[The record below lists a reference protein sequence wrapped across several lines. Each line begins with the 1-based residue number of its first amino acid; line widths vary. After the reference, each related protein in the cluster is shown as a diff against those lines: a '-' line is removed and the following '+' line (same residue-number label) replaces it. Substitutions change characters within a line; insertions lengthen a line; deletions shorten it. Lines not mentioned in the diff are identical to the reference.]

1 MNSAAENILNNYKT
15 IETICVQNH
24 SIWGGIPEFRG
35 AFSRFALKV
44 AQLDLLTSDQNSMG
58 IVKSPLHSL
67 EKLLSDIEL
76 ILQQSFDRYFEYLQK
91 RNNELYLMYS
101 SARIKAD

>member
-1 MNSAAENILNNYKT
+1 MNSVAVNILNNYKT

-24 SIWGGIPEFRG
+24 SIWGNIPEFRG

-44 AQLDLLTSDQNSMG
+44 AQLDLLTTDQNLTG
-58 IVKSPLHSL
+58 ILKNQFHSL
-67 EKLLSDIEL
+67 EKLLKDIEL
-76 ILQQSFDRYFEYLQK
+76 ILQQSFDRYFNYLQS

-101 SARIKAD
+101 SVRTKAD